1 VSFRIG
7 TNISAMAAS
16 RFAARAENELSHSLR
31 AISSG
36 SRIVDPGDDSA
47 GYAISESL
55 RAQALSLDQAKR
67 NAQNANGIVQIAEG
81 GLGEQSNI
89 LLRLRELAVQSASDT
104 VGDEERGYLQSE
116 FKQLSSEFDRIAQS
130 TNYGSRKLLA
140 GEGGDFQVHVGAQ
153 NSSHDMINFKLNAN
167 TSASELGVDGLSVA
181 DRGDAQS
188 SIEQIEKATSQVI
201 KARSGYGSLQSR
213 LEHTVNHLDVQ
224 RENIVSARSNISDV
238 DVAQEVSKMT
248 AAKIQNEFA
257 MSSIAQANSSAT
269 GALRLLA

>member
-153 NSSHDMINFKLNAN
+153 NSSHDMINAN